1 MEEKVKVTFKKR
13 NKKTVEFNGVK
24 VDIVPFISA
33 ENYDIIL
40 SDIKKN
46 IFYNPE
52 VENKCHMMDLRLYKD
67 VLELCTNIDVE
78 SVSIDDLFCEELSEF
93 LSEHIENLWYVTDYI
108 KEEYK
113 NYVMEN
119 CFGIL
124 GNKMPTTKDMEKSV
138 ENISKMIENLPQDK
152 LELIGKSI
160 VWNNAPALG
169 KMVSPAEHITMN
181 EITNEA

>member
-1 MEEKVKVTFKKR
+1 MEEKVKITLKKR

-24 VDIVPFISA
+24 VKVIPFISA

-40 SDIKKN
+40 DDIKKN
-46 IFYNPE
+46 IFYNSKI
-52 VENKCHMMDLRLYKD
+52 ENKCHMIDLRLYKD

-78 SVSIDDLFCEELSEF
+78 HINIEDLFREELSWF
-93 LSEHIENLWYVTDYI
+93 LNEHIENLGYVADYI

-124 GNKMPTTKDMEKSV
+124 GNKMPTTEDMEKSV

-160 VWNNAPALG
+160 VWNNSPALG
-169 KMVSPAEHITMN
+169 KAVAPAEHIKTN
-181 EITNEA
+181 EIMAEA